1 MGTEAE
7 VLLIGGDPSLLTRAR
22 ARLEEL
28 EARWSRFRPTSE
40 ISRLNRSAGRVAIVS
55 PATYELIAEGVTAWY
70 ATAGRFDPTV
80 LDAVESAG
88 YDRTFGDVVPDAA
101 DAVIFRPAPGCR
113 DIVFYPSVHAVRLPP
128 GVRFDPGGIGK
139 GHAADLVAA
148 EMLEAGAD
156 GVSVN
161 LGGDVRVAGAAPTER
176 GWTIGIADPQTP
188 EVDLCQVALA
198 DGAAV
203 TSTRLIRQ
211 WRRAGVPLHHL
222 IDPGTG
228 VSAWTGVA
236 AVTVIAA
243 RAARAEVLAKA
254 AFLAGVEEGTRL
266 LDAAGVSG
274 LIVED
279 SGAVHVAGPLKG
291 MLV

>member
-7 VLLIGGDPSLLTRAR
+7 VLLVGAPAALLARAR

-28 EARWSRFRPTSE
+28 DARWSRFRPTSE
-40 ISRLNRSAGRVAIVS
+40 ISRLNRSGGGVAIVS
-55 PATYELIAEGVTAWY
+55 PETFGLIAEGVTAWY

-80 LDAVESAG
+80 LDAVEAAG
-88 YDRTFGDVVPDAA
+88 YDRTFTEVAPDSEEP
-101 DAVIFRPAPGCR
+101 VRFRAAPGCR
-113 DIVFYPSVHAVRLPP
+113 DIVLYPSVHAVRMPL

-139 GHAADLVAA
+139 GQAADLVAA
-148 EMLEAGAD
+148 EMLTAGAA

-161 LGGDVRVAGAAPTER
+161 LGGDVRVSGAAPTQQ
-176 GWTIGIADPQTP
+176 GWTIGIADPHHP
-188 EVDLCQVALA
+188 DADLCQVALA
-198 DGAAV
+198 EGAAV
-203 TSTRLIRQ
+203 TSTRLVRQ

-222 IDPGTG
+222 IHPRTG
-228 VSAWTGVA
+228 ASAWTGVA
-236 AVTVIAA
+236 AVTVVAA

-254 AFLAGVEEGTRL
+254 AFLAGVEEGERL

-274 LIVED
+274 LIID
-279 SGAVHVAGPLKG
+279 DAGALHFAGPLEG

>member
-7 VLLIGGDPSLLTRAR
+7 VLLVGGDASLLTRAR

-28 EARWSRFRPTSE
+28 EARWSRFRPNSE
-40 ISRLNRSAGRVAIVS
+40 ISRLNRAAGRVAIVS
-55 PATYELIAEGVTAWY
+55 PETYQLIAEGITAWY

-88 YDRTFGDVVPDAA
+88 YDRTFAEVATESAEPVT
-101 DAVIFRPAPGCR
+101 FRPAPGCR
-113 DIVFYPSVHAVRLPP
+113 DIVLYPSVHAVCLPS

-148 EMLEAGAD
+148 ELLEGGAE

-176 GWTIGIADPQTP
+176 GWTIGIADPQNP
-188 EVDLCQVALA
+188 AVDLCQVALA

-222 IDPGTG
+222 INPRTG

-254 AFLAGVEEGTRL
+254 AFLAGVEEGQLL

-274 LIVED
+274 LSVDD
-279 SGAVHVAGPLKG
+279 SGATHIAGPLKG